1 MTPLFTQE
9 TAPTAERDRP
19 DGRKA
24 IPAERGKD
32 MGLKPSLPQ
41 DRCLAM
47 MIRHPEPGQ
56 VKTRLAKR
64 YGDAFAAELYG
75 CFVEDLLGTLAPGN
89 HHLEIFFT
97 PARKSREIAE
107 RFGVRLSYTPQ
118 EGRDIGQRMESALRS
133 CFARGF
139 ATVILIGSDFPDL
152 TAQAVEEAFEAL
164 EQGADA
170 VVGPALDGG
179 YYLIGFRAA
188 DFDPDLFRA
197 MPWGTETVFQET
209 VDRLRARGSRVH
221 LAEPWRDID
230 RPEDLEALQARHG
243 NTAFSRSRTM
253 RFLRRRLARPQTDRA
268 PGPR

>member
-1 MTPLFTQE
+1 
-9 TAPTAERDRP
+9 
-19 DGRKA
+19 
-24 IPAERGKD
+24 
-32 MGLKPSLPQ
+32 MGLKPPLNQ

-75 CFVEDLLGTLAPGN
+75 CFVDDLIATLASGN

-97 PARKSREIAE
+97 PARRSREIAE
-107 RFGVRLSYTPQ
+107 RFGVRFSYTPQ
-118 EGRDIGQRMESALRS
+118 EGRDIGERMERALRS

-139 ATVILIGSDFPDL
+139 AMAILIGSDFPDL
-152 TAQAVEEAFEAL
+152 TAKAVEEAFEAL
-164 EQGADA
+164 EQEADA

-188 DFDPDLFRA
+188 AFDPGLFRA
-197 MPWGTETVFQET
+197 MPWGTDTVFQET
-209 VDRLRARGSRVH
+209 VDRLRDRGRRVH
-221 LAEPWRDID
+221 LAQRWRDID

-253 RFLRRRLARPQTDRA
+253 RFLRCRSAMLQPDQGHGSR
-268 PGPR
+268 